1 MNRPC
6 WLLTVLLAITCNA
19 PAQPTP
25 PPQPAGGRLVLGRL
39 PGGAAVSFVKSGNLD
54 WGLEVAGTNAA
65 RMAQPQPVQIEVYR
79 GDQDVHQ
86 FGAGY
91 TSVDREAAAMVARG
105 RVDAGRGV
113 AFTVEDRWSVSQS
126 VLRLTRK
133 LKVSG
138 TNEGAGFY
146 SVIRFITSPDVTW
159 PDVEFLAPGLLYGD
173 PTYDGA
179 TSPGGT
185 LNNRARRF
193 WIRED
198 FLPAPMFALRMRNG
212 ESIAVLD
219 PTPKGDTTLAE
230 TKAPALPA
238 LIDGQFRFGAVGAN
252 EADNGGV
259 AIGFWFPGTVTEFSR
274 RGGRGGPVA
283 AGTPATPPPAPSP
296 APSPLWRRRY
306 HPVRDGFEQSY
317 QTAFR
322 FGSNESFPDL
332 TRNAWRWAWQILA
345 PAVNYHD
352 IEVVRRTLIDHLSE
366 RVVTIEGRTGIPFI
380 VSTKTGEV
388 WGDTDGRWNDP
399 NWWWRAI
406 LGFVGKNVEAADQLL
421 RESDRDAGPRGQ
433 KMRQQGL
440 DIIATFIRL
449 VPMSPPSG
457 TGFNLKTGKPSM
469 TNPQYNTWFLRAPA
483 EDMRMLME
491 AYRRERKAGREHP
504 EWIRW
509 CRTFADWV
517 MKYQREDGSFP
528 RGFRPGTG
536 EVVEE
541 SGTTSYNV
549 VPLFLMLS
557 EDTGDPKYR
566 DSAIR
571 AAEYVWQ
578 SFGTR
583 GVFIGGAIDNPNI
596 TDKEAGLLSMEAFL
610 ALYERTHEDKWLKRA
625 QAAGNFAESWIWI
638 WNVPMPPDASD
649 ADLHWKRNVPT
660 VGVQGITAAVAGH
673 VDQFLDWSV
682 PAYAKLYKYTE
693 DEHYRDVARILL
705 HNTKAMLA
713 LPGRTYGMLGPGWQ
727 QENWR
732 MGPSVE
738 GRGFGT
744 PEKWMPWVSTNH
756 LWSITG
762 LEEFDPALF
771 KQLSSQR

>member
-91 TSVDREAAAMVARG
+91 TSVDPEAAGVVARG

-146 SVIRFITSPDVTW
+146 SAIRFITSPDVTW

-771 KQLSSQR
+771 KQLSGQR

>member
-1 MNRPC
+1 
-6 WLLTVLLAITCNA
+6 
-19 PAQPTP
+19 
-25 PPQPAGGRLVLGRL
+25 LVLGRL

-113 AFTVEDRWSVSQS
+113 VFTVEDRWSVSQS

-146 SVIRFITSPDVTW
+146 SAIRFITSPDVTW

-332 TRNAWRWAWQILA
+332 TRNAWRWAWQTLA

-457 TGFNLKTGKPSM
+457 TGFNLKMGKPSM

-610 ALYERTHEDKWLKRA
+610 ALYERTHEDKGLKRA